1 MNFNNFLYIFSFFN
15 GVRTKRV
22 TEGKHFFL
30 RNYSGLSW
38 HLRER
43 RYLLMTK
50 RGPVEYV
57 FSLKH
62 YLACFAV
69 FLFGLCSSLTI
80 LSSFIINVIKDDL
93 VSPAVATP
101 IVVADFIDTRALS
114 KNYENRDQ
122 IKNQNF
128 RKIVFNKT
136 DYLKNVDYENYEKN
150 LDKNIKANFYNPLDE
165 IVIKSHKHE
174 EDKFKD
180 IQTSKPVIYTV
191 SLSPKILNDSLN
203 IDQFVNYNTLE
214 NFDSIEIEE
223 ENNNN
228 ISNLMSWFLPKESN
242 TNLIVKDV
250 FTVKD
255 FETKPKLNKNK
266 DLDQDFG
273 TNGLPINPAKM
284 PLEAEAYRILAG
296 FDSEIIQFKDL
307 LTTLSLSVGDG
318 INSKIQN
325 VLENRNV
332 VSPESPLFFKLLT
345 DRVSLTKDLRLAL
358 NYIPLKSPMDYYY
371 ISSKYGYRK
380 DPITKKKRFH
390 PGIDLAG
397 TWHEDVLAPADGTVF
412 FAGTNG
418 GYGKM
423 VKIKHKFG
431 IVTTYGHLQKIL
443 VRKGQKVTIGN
454 RIGKMGTTG
463 RSTGQHLHYEIWVN
477 KKHVD
482 PFIFIKEGKKLLT
495 RNILQASSN

>member
-1 MNFNNFLYIFSFFN
+1 
-15 GVRTKRV
+15 
-22 TEGKHFFL
+22 
-30 RNYSGLSW
+30 
-38 HLRER
+38 
-43 RYLLMTK
+43 MTK

-101 IVVADFIDTRALS
+101 IVIADFIDTRALT
-114 KNYENRDQ
+114 KNYENPDQ

-136 DYLKNVDYENYEKN
+136 DYLKNFDYENYGKN
-150 LDKNIKANFYNPLDE
+150 LDKNIIAKFYNPLDE

-180 IQTSKPVIYTV
+180 IQTSKPVIYTA

-203 IDQFVNYNTLE
+203 IDQFVNYNSLE
-214 NFDSIEIEE
+214 SFDSIEIEE

-255 FETKPKLNKNK
+255 FETKSKLNKNK

-307 LTTLSLSVGDG
+307 LNTLSLSVGDG
-318 INSKIQN
+318 INVKIQN

-423 VKIKHKFG
+423 VKIKHKYG

-443 VRKGQKVTIGN
+443 VSKGQKVTIGK

>member
-1 MNFNNFLYIFSFFN
+1 
-15 GVRTKRV
+15 
-22 TEGKHFFL
+22 
-30 RNYSGLSW
+30 
-38 HLRER
+38 
-43 RYLLMTK
+43 MTK

-114 KNYENRDQ
+114 KNYKNPNQ

-150 LDKNIKANFYNPLDE
+150 LDKNIIANFYNPLDE
-165 IVIKSHKHE
+165 IVIKSSKHE

-180 IQTSKPVIYTV
+180 IQTSKPVIYTA

-228 ISNLMSWFLPKESN
+228 ISNLMSWFLPEESN

-318 INSKIQN
+318 INAKIQN

-423 VKIKHKFG
+423 VKIKHKYG

>member
-1 MNFNNFLYIFSFFN
+1 M
-15 GVRTKRV
+15 
-22 TEGKHFFL
+22 
-30 RNYSGLSW
+30 
-38 HLRER
+38 
-43 RYLLMTK
+43 MTK

-318 INSKIQN
+318 INAKIQN

-423 VKIKHKFG
+423 VKIKHKYG

>member
-101 IVVADFIDTRALS
+101 IVIADFIDTRALT
-114 KNYENRDQ
+114 KNYENPDQ

-128 RKIVFNKT
+128 RKVIFNKT
-136 DYLKNVDYENYEKN
+136 DYLKNVDYEKN
-150 LDKNIKANFYNPLDE
+150 LDKNIIANFYNPLDE
-165 IVIKSHKHE
+165 IVIKSRKHE

-180 IQTSKPVIYTV
+180 IQTSKPVIYTA

-203 IDQFVNYNTLE
+203 IDQFVDYNTLE
-214 NFDSIEIEE
+214 SFDSIEIEE

-255 FETKPKLNKNK
+255 FETKSKLNKNK

-273 TNGLPINPAKM
+273 TNGQLINPAKM

-307 LTTLSLSVGDG
+307 LNTLSLSVGDG
-318 INSKIQN
+318 INAKIQN

-423 VKIKHKFG
+423 VKIKHKYG

>member
-101 IVVADFIDTRALS
+101 IVVADFIDTRALT
-114 KNYENRDQ
+114 KNYENQDQ

-165 IVIKSHKHE
+165 IVIKSRKHE

-180 IQTSKPVIYTV
+180 IQTSKPVIYTA

-255 FETKPKLNKNK
+255 FETKSKLNKNK

-318 INSKIQN
+318 INAKIQN

-423 VKIKHKFG
+423 VKIKHKYG

>member
-101 IVVADFIDTRALS
+101 IVIADFIDTRALT
-114 KNYENRDQ
+114 KNYENPDQ

-136 DYLKNVDYENYEKN
+136 DYLKNVDYEKN
-150 LDKNIKANFYNPLDE
+150 LDKNIIANLYNPLDD
-165 IVIKSHKHE
+165 IVLKSRKHE
-174 EDKFKD
+174 EDKFRD
-180 IQTSKPVIYTV
+180 IQTSKPVIYTA

-214 NFDSIEIEE
+214 SFDNIEIEE

-250 FTVKD
+250 FNVKD
-255 FETKPKLNKNK
+255 FETKSKLNKNK

-318 INSKIQN
+318 INAKIQN

-423 VKIKHKFG
+423 VKIKHKYG

>member
-150 LDKNIKANFYNPLDE
+150 LDKNIIANFYNPLDE
-165 IVIKSHKHE
+165 IVLKSHKHE

-180 IQTSKPVIYTV
+180 IQTSKPVIYTA

-214 NFDSIEIEE
+214 SFDSIEIEE

-255 FETKPKLNKNK
+255 FETKSKLNKNK

-318 INSKIQN
+318 INAKIQN

-423 VKIKHKFG
+423 VKIKHKYG

>member
-114 KNYENRDQ
+114 KNYVNSDPVQ
-122 IKNQNF
+122 NQNF

-136 DYLKNVDYENYEKN
+136 DYLKNVDYEKN
-150 LDKNIKANFYNPLDE
+150 LDKNIIANFYNPLDE
-165 IVIKSHKHE
+165 IVIKSRKHE
-174 EDKFKD
+174 EDKFRD
-180 IQTSKPVIYTV
+180 IQTSKPVIYTA
-191 SLSPKILNDSLN
+191 SLSPKILNDSL
-203 IDQFVNYNTLE
+203 ISDQFVNYNTLE
-214 NFDSIEIEE
+214 SFDSVEIEE
-223 ENNNN
+223 DNK
-228 ISNLMSWFLPKESN
+228 ISNLMSWLLPKESN

-255 FETKPKLNKNK
+255 FETKSKLNKNK
-266 DLDQDFG
+266 DLDQGFD
-273 TNGLPINPAKM
+273 TNGQPINPAKM

-307 LTTLSLSVGDG
+307 LNTLSLSVGDG
-318 INSKIQN
+318 INAKIQN

-412 FAGTNG
+412 FAGING

>member
-30 RNYSGLSW
+30 RNYSGISW

-114 KNYENRDQ
+114 KNYENPDPVQ
-122 IKNQNF
+122 PQNF

-136 DYLKNVDYENYEKN
+136 NYLKNVNYENYKKN
-150 LDKNIKANFYNPLDE
+150 LDKNIIANFYNPLDE
-165 IVIKSHKHE
+165 IVIKNRKHE

-180 IQTSKPVIYTV
+180 IQTSKPIIYTA
-191 SLSPKILNDSLN
+191 SLSPKILNDNLN

-214 NFDSIEIEE
+214 NFESIEIEE
-223 ENNNN
+223 ENTNN

-242 TNLIVKDV
+242 KNLIVKDV

-255 FETKPKLNKNK
+255 FETKSKLNKNK
-266 DLDQDFG
+266 DLEQDFG

-296 FDSEIIQFKDL
+296 FDSEIIQFKNL

-318 INSKIQN
+318 INAKIQN

-431 IVTTYGHLQKIL
+431 IITTYGHLQKIL
-443 VRKGQKVTIGN
+443 VRRGQKVTIGN

-495 RNILQASSN
+495 RNILQVSSN

>member
-101 IVVADFIDTRALS
+101 IVIADFIDTRALT
-114 KNYENRDQ
+114 KNYENPDQ

-150 LDKNIKANFYNPLDE
+150 LDKNIIANFYNPLDE
-165 IVIKSHKHE
+165 IVIKSRKHE

-180 IQTSKPVIYTV
+180 IQTSKPVIYTA

-203 IDQFVNYNTLE
+203 IDQFVNYNTLKSF
-214 NFDSIEIEE
+214 NSIEIEE
-223 ENNNN
+223 ENNN

-255 FETKPKLNKNK
+255 FETKSKLSKNK

-423 VKIKHKFG
+423 VKIKHKYG

>member
-1 MNFNNFLYIFSFFN
+1 
-15 GVRTKRV
+15 
-22 TEGKHFFL
+22 
-30 RNYSGLSW
+30 
-38 HLRER
+38 
-43 RYLLMTK
+43 MTK

-101 IVVADFIDTRALS
+101 IVIADFIDTRALK
-114 KNYENRDQ
+114 KNYENPDQ
-122 IKNQNF
+122 IKNSNF
-128 RKIVFNKT
+128 RNIVFNKT
-136 DYLKNVDYENYEKN
+136 DYLKNVYYENYEKN
-150 LDKNIKANFYNPLDE
+150 LDKNIIANFYNPLDE
-165 IVIKSHKHE
+165 IVIKSRKYE

-180 IQTSKPVIYTV
+180 IQISKPVIYTA

-214 NFDSIEIEE
+214 SFNSIEIEE

-255 FETKPKLNKNK
+255 FETKSKLNKNK

-296 FDSEIIQFKDL
+296 FDSEIIQFKNL

-318 INSKIQN
+318 INAKIQN

-412 FAGTNG
+412 FAGING

-423 VKIKHKFG
+423 VKIKHKYG

>member
-101 IVVADFIDTRALS
+101 IVIADFIDTRALT
-114 KNYENRDQ
+114 KNYENPDQ
-122 IKNQNF
+122 IKNQNL

-136 DYLKNVDYENYEKN
+136 DYLKNVDYEKN
-150 LDKNIKANFYNPLDE
+150 LDKNIIANFYNPLDE

-214 NFDSIEIEE
+214 SFDSIEIEE

-255 FETKPKLNKNK
+255 FETKSKLNKNK

-318 INSKIQN
+318 INAKIQN

-423 VKIKHKFG
+423 VKIKHKYG

>member
-30 RNYSGLSW
+30 RNYTGLSW

-136 DYLKNVDYENYEKN
+136 DYLKNVDYEKN
-150 LDKNIKANFYNPLDE
+150 LDKNITANFNPLDE
-165 IVIKSHKHE
+165 IVIKSRKHE

-180 IQTSKPVIYTV
+180 IQTSKPVFYTA

-214 NFDSIEIEE
+214 SFDSIEIEE

-255 FETKPKLNKNK
+255 FETKSKLNKNK

-318 INSKIQN
+318 INAKIQN

>member
-136 DYLKNVDYENYEKN
+136 DYLKNVDYEKN
-150 LDKNIKANFYNPLDE
+150 LDKNIIANFYNPLDE
-165 IVIKSHKHE
+165 IVIKSRKHE
-174 EDKFKD
+174 EDKFRD

-214 NFDSIEIEE
+214 SFDNIEIEE

-255 FETKPKLNKNK
+255 FETKSKLNKNK

-423 VKIKHKFG
+423 VKIKHKYG

>member
-101 IVVADFIDTRALS
+101 IVIADFIDTRALT
-114 KNYENRDQ
+114 KNYENPDQ

-136 DYLKNVDYENYEKN
+136 DYLKNVDYEKN
-150 LDKNIKANFYNPLDE
+150 LDKNIIANFYNPLDE
-165 IVIKSHKHE
+165 IVIKSRKHE
-174 EDKFKD
+174 EDKFRD
-180 IQTSKPVIYTV
+180 IQTSKPVIYTA

-214 NFDSIEIEE
+214 SFDSIEIEE

-255 FETKPKLNKNK
+255 FETKSKLNKNK

-318 INSKIQN
+318 INAKIQN

-423 VKIKHKFG
+423 VKIKHKYG

>member
-318 INSKIQN
+318 INAKIQN

-423 VKIKHKFG
+423 VKIKHKYG

>member
-114 KNYENRDQ
+114 KNYENPDQ

-136 DYLKNVDYENYEKN
+136 NYLKNVDYEKN
-150 LDKNIKANFYNPLDE
+150 LDKNLTANFNPLDE
-165 IVIKSHKHE
+165 IVIKSRKYE

-180 IQTSKPVIYTV
+180 IQTSKPVFYTA

-203 IDQFVNYNTLE
+203 IDQFVNYYTLE

-255 FETKPKLNKNK
+255 FETKSKLNKNK

-296 FDSEIIQFKDL
+296 FDSEIIQFKNL
-307 LTTLSLSVGDG
+307 LTTLTLSVGDG
-318 INSKIQN
+318 INAKIQN

-423 VKIKHKFG
+423 VKIKHKYG

>member
-101 IVVADFIDTRALS
+101 IVIADFIDTRALT
-114 KNYENRDQ
+114 KNYENPDQ

-136 DYLKNVDYENYEKN
+136 DYLKNVDYEKN
-150 LDKNIKANFYNPLDE
+150 LDKNIIANFYNPLDD
-165 IVIKSHKHE
+165 IVLKSHKHE

-180 IQTSKPVIYTV
+180 IQTSKPVIYTA

-255 FETKPKLNKNK
+255 FETKSKLNKNK

-318 INSKIQN
+318 INAKIQN

-423 VKIKHKFG
+423 VKIKHKYG

>member
-114 KNYENRDQ
+114 KNYENPDQ

-150 LDKNIKANFYNPLDE
+150 LDKNIIANFYNPLDE

-180 IQTSKPVIYTV
+180 IQTSKPVIYTA

-203 IDQFVNYNTLE
+203 IDQFVNYNTLKSF
-214 NFDSIEIEE
+214 NSIEIEE
-223 ENNNN
+223 ENNN

-255 FETKPKLNKNK
+255 FETKSKLSKNK

-423 VKIKHKFG
+423 VKIKHKYG

>member
-114 KNYENRDQ
+114 KNYENQDPVQ
-122 IKNQNF
+122 NQNF

-136 DYLKNVDYENYEKN
+136 DYLKNVDYEKN
-150 LDKNIKANFYNPLDE
+150 LDKNIIANFYNPLDE
-165 IVIKSHKHE
+165 IVIKSRKHE

-180 IQTSKPVIYTV
+180 IQTSKPVIYTA

-203 IDQFVNYNTLE
+203 IDQFFNYNTLE
-214 NFDSIEIEE
+214 SFDSIVIEE

-255 FETKPKLNKNK
+255 FETKSKLNKNK

-318 INSKIQN
+318 INAKIQN

-423 VKIKHKFG
+423 VKIKHKYG

>member
-1 MNFNNFLYIFSFFN
+1 MNFINFLYIFSFFN

-30 RNYSGLSW
+30 RNYSGISW

-101 IVVADFIDTRALS
+101 IVIADFIDTRALK
-114 KNYENRDQ
+114 KNYENPDQ
-122 IKNQNF
+122 IKNSNF
-128 RKIVFNKT
+128 RNIVFNKT
-136 DYLKNVDYENYEKN
+136 DYLKNVNYEKN
-150 LDKNIKANFYNPLDE
+150 LDKNIIAKFYNPLNE
-165 IVIKSHKHE
+165 IVIKSLKHEKHE
-174 EDKFKD
+174 ENKFKD
-180 IQTSKPVIYTV
+180 IQTSKSVIYTA
-191 SLSPKILNDSLN
+191 SLSPKILNDSIN

-255 FETKPKLNKNK
+255 FETKSKLNKNK

-273 TNGLPINPAKM
+273 TNGQPINPTKM

-318 INSKIQN
+318 INAKIQN

-412 FAGTNG
+412 FAGING

-423 VKIKHKFG
+423 VKIRHKHG

-443 VRKGQKVTIGN
+443 VKNGQKVTIGN

>member
-114 KNYENRDQ
+114 KNYKNPNQ

-136 DYLKNVDYENYEKN
+136 DYLKNVDYEKN
-150 LDKNIKANFYNPLDE
+150 PDKNIIANFYNPLDE
-165 IVIKSHKHE
+165 IVIKSHKNE

-180 IQTSKPVIYTV
+180 TQTSKPVIYTV

-214 NFDSIEIEE
+214 SFNSIEIEE

-255 FETKPKLNKNK
+255 FEIKSKLSKNK

-318 INSKIQN
+318 INAKIQN

-412 FAGTNG
+412 YAGTNG

-423 VKIKHKFG
+423 VKIKHKYG

-443 VRKGQKVTIGN
+443 ARKGQKVTIGN

>member
-30 RNYSGLSW
+30 RNYSGISW

-114 KNYENRDQ
+114 KNYENPDQ

-150 LDKNIKANFYNPLDE
+150 LDKNIIAKFYNPLDE
-165 IVIKSHKHE
+165 IVIKSRKHE

-180 IQTSKPVIYTV
+180 IQTSKSVIYTA
-191 SLSPKILNDSLN
+191 SLSPKILNDSIN

-223 ENNNN
+223 E
-228 ISNLMSWFLPKESN
+228 K
-242 TNLIVKDV
+242 K
-250 FTVKD
+250 
-255 FETKPKLNKNK
+255 
-266 DLDQDFG
+266 
-273 TNGLPINPAKM
+273 
-284 PLEAEAYRILAG
+284 R
-296 FDSEIIQFKDL
+296 
-307 LTTLSLSVGDG
+307 
-318 INSKIQN
+318 
-325 VLENRNV
+325 
-332 VSPESPLFFKLLT
+332 
-345 DRVSLTKDLRLAL
+345 
-358 NYIPLKSPMDYYY
+358 
-371 ISSKYGYRK
+371 
-380 DPITKKKRFH
+380 KKKTH
-390 PGIDLAG
+390 
-397 TWHEDVLAPADGTVF
+397 
-412 FAGTNG
+412 
-418 GYGKM
+418 
-423 VKIKHKFG
+423 
-431 IVTTYGHLQKIL
+431 IL
-443 VRKGQKVTIGN
+443 
-454 RIGKMGTTG
+454 
-463 RSTGQHLHYEIWVN
+463 
-477 KKHVD
+477 
-482 PFIFIKEGKKLLT
+482 
-495 RNILQASSN
+495 

>member
-1 MNFNNFLYIFSFFN
+1 
-15 GVRTKRV
+15 
-22 TEGKHFFL
+22 
-30 RNYSGLSW
+30 
-38 HLRER
+38 
-43 RYLLMTK
+43 MTK

-114 KNYENRDQ
+114 KNYKNPNQ

-136 DYLKNVDYENYEKN
+136 DYLKNVDYEKN
-150 LDKNIKANFYNPLDE
+150 LDKNIIANFYNPLDE
-165 IVIKSHKHE
+165 IVLKSHKHE

-255 FETKPKLNKNK
+255 FETKFKLNKNR

-273 TNGLPINPAKM
+273 TNGLQINPTKM

-296 FDSEIIQFKDL
+296 FDSEIIQFKNL

-423 VKIKHKFG
+423 VKIKHKYG

>member
-114 KNYENRDQ
+114 KNYENPDQ

-150 LDKNIKANFYNPLDE
+150 LDKNIIANFYNPLDE
-165 IVIKSHKHE
+165 IVIKSRKHE

-180 IQTSKPVIYTV
+180 IQTSKPVIYTA

-214 NFDSIEIEE
+214 SFDSIEIEE

-255 FETKPKLNKNK
+255 FETKSKLNKNK

-307 LTTLSLSVGDG
+307 LKTLSLSVGDG
-318 INSKIQN
+318 INAKIQN

-423 VKIKHKFG
+423 VKIKHKYG

>member
-101 IVVADFIDTRALS
+101 IVIADFIDTRALT
-114 KNYENRDQ
+114 KNYENPDQ

-136 DYLKNVDYENYEKN
+136 DYLKNVDYEKN
-150 LDKNIKANFYNPLDE
+150 LDKNIIANFYNPLDE
-165 IVIKSHKHE
+165 IVIKSRKHE
-174 EDKFKD
+174 EDKFRD
-180 IQTSKPVIYTV
+180 IQTSKPVIYTA

-214 NFDSIEIEE
+214 SFDSIEIEE

-318 INSKIQN
+318 INAKIQN

-412 FAGTNG
+412 YAGTNG

-423 VKIKHKFG
+423 VKIKHKYG

>member
-114 KNYENRDQ
+114 KNYENPNQ

-150 LDKNIKANFYNPLDE
+150 LDKNIIANFYNPLDE
-165 IVIKSHKHE
+165 IVIKSRKHE

-223 ENNNN
+223 ENNN

-255 FETKPKLNKNK
+255 FETKSKLNKNK

-318 INSKIQN
+318 INAKIQN

-423 VKIKHKFG
+423 VKIKHKYG

>member
-114 KNYENRDQ
+114 KNYENPDQ

-136 DYLKNVDYENYEKN
+136 DYLKNVDYEKN
-150 LDKNIKANFYNPLDE
+150 LDKNIIANFYNPLDE
-165 IVIKSHKHE
+165 IVIKSRKHE

-180 IQTSKPVIYTV
+180 IQTSKPVIYTA
-191 SLSPKILNDSLN
+191 SLSPKILNDRLN

-255 FETKPKLNKNK
+255 FETKSKLNKNK

-318 INSKIQN
+318 INAKIQN

-423 VKIKHKFG
+423 VKIKHKYG

>member
-136 DYLKNVDYENYEKN
+136 DYLKNFDYENYEKN
-150 LDKNIKANFYNPLDE
+150 LDKNIIAKFYNPLDE
-165 IVIKSHKHE
+165 IVIKSHKHG

-180 IQTSKPVIYTV
+180 IQTSKPVIYTA
-191 SLSPKILNDSLN
+191 SLSPKILNDSIN
-203 IDQFVNYNTLE
+203 IDQFVNYNMLE

-255 FETKPKLNKNK
+255 FETKSKLNKNK

-273 TNGLPINPAKM
+273 TNGQPINPAKM

-318 INSKIQN
+318 INAKIQN

-423 VKIKHKFG
+423 VKIKHKYG

>member
-1 MNFNNFLYIFSFFN
+1 MNLNNFFYIFTFFN
-15 GVRTKRV
+15 GVRTKKI
-22 TEGKHFFL
+22 TEGKHFFF

-62 YLACFAV
+62 YLVCFAV

-80 LSSFIINVIKDDL
+80 LTSFIINVIKEDL

-114 KNYENRDQ
+114 KNFEKQQQ
-122 IKNQNF
+122 IKHQNF
-128 RKIVFNKT
+128 KTIVFNKPG
-136 DYLKNVDYENYEKN
+136 YLKNIYGNYEKN
-150 LDKNIKANFYNPLDE
+150 LDKNVIANTYNPLNDIVLKTYNDKRDKIKVINDSKLVFHTASLKPLILSSNLNNFKLADKTKLE
-165 IVIKSHKHE
+165 DFADIVI
-174 EDKFKD
+174 
-180 IQTSKPVIYTV
+180 
-191 SLSPKILNDSLN
+191 
-203 IDQFVNYNTLE
+203 E
-214 NFDSIEIEE
+214 NEKNKNF
-223 ENNNN
+223 
-228 ISNLMSWFLPKESN
+228 SNLMSWFLPKESN
-242 TNLIVKDV
+242 ANLIVKDI

-255 FETKPKLNKNK
+255 IEKITNLKENQN
-266 DLDQDFG
+266 LDQNFSNNDQ
-273 TNGLPINPAKM
+273 PINPAKM

-296 FDSEIIQFKDL
+296 FDNEILQFQDL
-307 LTTLSLSVGDG
+307 LNSLSLDVG
-318 INSKIQN
+318 NKISSRIQS

-332 VSPESPLFFKLLT
+332 VSPDSPLFFKMLT
-345 DRVSLTKDLRLAL
+345 DRTSLTKDLRLAL
-358 NYIPLKSPMDYYY
+358 NYIPLKAPMDYYY

-412 FAGTNG
+412 FAGING

-423 VKIKHKFG
+423 VKIKHKHG

-443 VRKGQKVTIGN
+443 VRNGQKVTIGN

>member
-114 KNYENRDQ
+114 KNYENPVSVQ
-122 IKNQNF
+122 NQNF

-150 LDKNIKANFYNPLDE
+150 LEKNITANVYNPLDE
-165 IVIKSHKHE
+165 IVIKNRKHK

-180 IQTSKPVIYTV
+180 IQTSKPVIYTA

-203 IDQFVNYNTLE
+203 MDQFVNYNTLE
-214 NFDSIEIEE
+214 SLDSIEIEE
-223 ENNNN
+223 DNNN

-255 FETKPKLNKNK
+255 FETKSKLNKNK

-318 INSKIQN
+318 INAKIQN

-423 VKIKHKFG
+423 VKIKHKYG

>member
-101 IVVADFIDTRALS
+101 IVIADFIDTRALT
-114 KNYENRDQ
+114 KNYENPDQ

-136 DYLKNVDYENYEKN
+136 DYLKNVDYEKN
-150 LDKNIKANFYNPLDE
+150 LDKNIIANFYNPLDE

-174 EDKFKD
+174 EDKFRD
-180 IQTSKPVIYTV
+180 IQTSKPVIYTA

-214 NFDSIEIEE
+214 SFDSIEIEE

-255 FETKPKLNKNK
+255 FETKSKLNKNK

-318 INSKIQN
+318 INAKIQN

-423 VKIKHKFG
+423 VKIKHKYG

>member
-114 KNYENRDQ
+114 KNYENPDQ

-150 LDKNIKANFYNPLDE
+150 LDKNIIANFYNPLDE
-165 IVIKSHKHE
+165 IVIKSRKHE

-180 IQTSKPVIYTV
+180 IQTSKPVIYTA

-214 NFDSIEIEE
+214 SFDSIEIEE

-255 FETKPKLNKNK
+255 FETKSKLNKNK

-273 TNGLPINPAKM
+273 TNGQPINPAKM

-307 LTTLSLSVGDG
+307 LKTLSLSVGDG
-318 INSKIQN
+318 INAKIQN

-423 VKIKHKFG
+423 VKIKHKYG

>member
-255 FETKPKLNKNK
+255 FETKSKLSKNK

-318 INSKIQN
+318 INAKIQN

-423 VKIKHKFG
+423 VKIKHKYG

>member
-114 KNYENRDQ
+114 KNYENPNQ

-136 DYLKNVDYENYEKN
+136 DYLKNVDYEKN
-150 LDKNIKANFYNPLDE
+150 LDKNIIANFYNPLDE
-165 IVIKSHKHE
+165 IVIKSRKHE
-174 EDKFKD
+174 EDKFRD
-180 IQTSKPVIYTV
+180 IQTSKPVIYTA

-203 IDQFVNYNTLE
+203 MDQFVNYNTLE
-214 NFDSIEIEE
+214 SFDSIETE

-255 FETKPKLNKNK
+255 FETKSKLNKNK

-318 INSKIQN
+318 INAKIQN

>member
-114 KNYENRDQ
+114 KNYQNPDSV
-122 IKNQNF
+122 KNQNF

-136 DYLKNVDYENYEKN
+136 DYLKNVDYEKN
-150 LDKNIKANFYNPLDE
+150 LDKNIIAKFYNPLDE

-180 IQTSKPVIYTV
+180 IQTSKPVIYTA

-203 IDQFVNYNTLE
+203 MDQFVNYNTLE
-214 NFDSIEIEE
+214 SFDSIEIEE
-223 ENNNN
+223 DNNN

-255 FETKPKLNKNK
+255 FETKSKLNKNK

-273 TNGLPINPAKM
+273 TNGLPVNPAKM

-307 LTTLSLSVGDG
+307 LNTLSLSVGDG
-318 INSKIQN
+318 INDKIQN

-423 VKIKHKFG
+423 VKIRHKHG

-443 VRKGQKVTIGN
+443 VKNGQKVTIGN